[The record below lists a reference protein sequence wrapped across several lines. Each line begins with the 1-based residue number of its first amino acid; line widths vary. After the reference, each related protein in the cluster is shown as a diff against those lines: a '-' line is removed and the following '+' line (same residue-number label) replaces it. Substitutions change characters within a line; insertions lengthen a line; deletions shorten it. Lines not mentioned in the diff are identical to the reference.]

1 MKNLPAAIKAT
12 NDHKIMATN
21 VELDAKVL
29 VVLGRRDIGNIL
41 PVPK

>member
-1 MKNLPAAIKAT
+1 M
-12 NDHKIMATN
+12 N